1 MLQMFGQMMMMPLSM
16 ATTGMNMMTGSLA
29 GGRGDGRA
37 GWNAS
42 LGRWLGGCCGSREGP
57 NGGGGGGTA
66 RLASGAAGWTA
77 REGRSASG
85 SGNAVAGSGY
95 RSGTEQRQPVSGYRS
110 GNESRPQR
118 ESRSGSEPNDS
129 RREYRSVSDA
139 ASSVEYRAGRDSR
152 PPIEYRRGTEPRSGL
167 LSGSRIER
175 DCGCG
180 KRSEG
185 AKNHD
190 SYREERRMSDCSCCE
205 DRHTTVYL
213 VKYWIVNVRHCAEK
227 HFVGE
232 GVRAFADE
240 IEGCN
245 LDTWLLGEWIREHP
259 NEVPG
264 VEQKYLRIK
273 VERLDSWPTMDDCC
287 DRHRGP
293 REVDVLQNINKTL
306 ERYLGG
312 RHGGAYES
320 TQSAAS

>member
-1 MLQMFGQMMMMPLSM
+1 MLQIFGQMMMMPISM
-16 ATTGMNMMTGSLA
+16 ATAGMNMMTGTLGGARGESRA
-29 GGRGDGRA
+29 GGGNLA
-37 GWNAS
+37 
-42 LGRWLGGCCGSREGP
+42 RWLGGGCCGSREGP
-57 NGGGGGGTA
+57 K
-66 RLASGAAGWTA
+66 SGASASLDSGGSAGWTA
-77 REGRSASG
+77 RESSG
-85 SGNAVAGSGY
+85 GSSSY
-95 RSGTEQRQPVSGYRS
+95 RSGSDFRPGGGDYRSGSDYRPATSYRS
-110 GNESRPQR
+110 GNEERSSA
-118 ESRSGSEPNDS
+118 EYRSGSES
-129 RREYRSVSDA
+129 
-139 ASSVEYRAGRDSR
+139 RAGS
-152 PPIEYRRGTEPRSGL
+152 S
-167 LSGSRIER
+167 SGSASDR

-180 KRSEG
+180 KRSGGGECG
-185 AKNHD
+185 CGSKRSRNHGH
-190 SYREERRMSDCSCCE
+190 YREERRMSDCSCCE

-306 ERYLGG
+306 EKYLGG